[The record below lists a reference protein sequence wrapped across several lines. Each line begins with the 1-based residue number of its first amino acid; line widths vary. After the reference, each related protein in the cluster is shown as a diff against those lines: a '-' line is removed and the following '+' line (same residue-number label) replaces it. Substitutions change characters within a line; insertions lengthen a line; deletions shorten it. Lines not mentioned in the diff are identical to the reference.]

1 MNNESN
7 VRLVDL
13 KEHFDHPDLDET
25 PLNRTFGHVFQS
37 EQRSEHPYKL
47 KSGSGEDTISS
58 SDSDSDSEHED
69 TTMTTLNRFSDEVID
84 NDSKHEDAP
93 VNTFHRF
100 SDEVNDSKHEDT
112 SDDETTD
119 DKTSSSDSDSD
130 SDDRIDNDSKSTLRQ
145 RSSKVTYPTRTYRHM
160 GQQRRYRQQRKE
172 LENKTNEMFMIW
184 FLFIVALYVIS
195 RLRQTSDP
203 SPLYDIRS

>member
-1 MNNESN
+1 MNSESN

-37 EQRSEHPYKL
+37 EQQSEHPYKL

-58 SDSDSDSEHED
+58 SDSDSD
-69 TTMTTLNRFSDEVID
+69 
-84 NDSKHEDAP
+84 
-93 VNTFHRF
+93 
-100 SDEVNDSKHEDT
+100 
-112 SDDETTD
+112 ETTD

-130 SDDRIDNDSKSTLRQ
+130 SDDRIDNDYKSTLRQ
-145 RSSKVTYPTRTYRHM
+145 RSSKVTNPTRTYRHM

-172 LENKTNEMFMIW
+172 LENKTNEVFMIW